1 MRNVTVQDH
10 RNHTQGSAAALPFTA
25 VQPFTAAQPPM
36 SRAASFLGRHVKVV
50 QVGLDATMLAGA
62 LLLAYELRFDFAVP
76 AAHRAAAFV
85 MLPLVLAV
93 QFASLALAGVYS
105 FMWRYVGMVE
115 LAAFVRAAALAAVP
129 LALLRLDPLGAL
141 GFRESLHVPFSVIVL
156 DTLLAFAGVFAL
168 RVARRLAFEH
178 GQRNQVRRGGAP
190 VGERVLLVGAG
201 RAGIG
206 AIEAL
211 RRGEAGLEL
220 VGFIDNDPA
229 KQGHV
234 VHGLRVLGTTADLPR
249 LVRALGIDNVVIT
262 LASTSRKEI
271 RRIVELCE
279 TIPIQARIIPD
290 LRELLHGNVE
300 TTIRE
305 VDIEDLLGREPV
317 VLAQDHLTP
326 FVRGKRVMITG
337 AGGSIGSEL
346 CRQVARLAPD
356 SLVLVE
362 RCEYALWAIERE
374 LRAAYPNLDIVPRL
388 ADVGDRVRM
397 RDVFSRHRPQIVL
410 HAAAH
415 KHVPMVEANP
425 CEAIKNNIFGTRTT
439 GELAGEYGVETFVL
453 VSTDKA
459 VRPTSM
465 MGATKRVCELVVQ
478 GLSGEHATNYM
489 AVRFGNVL
497 GSTGSVVP
505 IFREQIARGG
515 PVTITHPDMVRY
527 FMTIPEAAQLVL
539 QAGAMQADGEIFVLD
554 MGEPVKIV
562 DLATDMIKLCGL
574 RPGEDIEI
582 VFSGVRP
589 GEKLYEELS
598 TDGEV
603 LATTRHPKILSGK
616 LAPQLPAELA
626 RNLEGLAAIVGR
638 GDGGA
643 ARRQL
648 ARMIPEAQLGQLG
661 LVAALPAADESRDTV
676 AA

>member
-1 MRNVTVQDH
+1 MARP
-10 RNHTQGSAAALPFTA
+10 AA
-25 VQPFTAAQPPM
+25 
-36 SRAASFLGRHVKVV
+36 FLGRHLKLVKFV
-50 QVGLDATMLAGA
+50 QVGLDAPVLAAA
-62 LLLAYELRFDFAVP
+62 LLLAYALRFDFAVP
-76 AAHRAAAFV
+76 AAHRDTALV

-93 QFASLALAGVYS
+93 QFASLALARVYS
-105 FMWRYVGMVE
+105 FMWRYVGIVE
-115 LAAFVRAAALAAVP
+115 LVTFVRAAALAVIP
-129 LALLRLDPLGAL
+129 LALLRQGLLGAL
-141 GFRESLHVPFSVIVL
+141 GFGESLHMPLSVVVL
-156 DTLLAFAGVFAL
+156 DTLLAFSGVFAL
-168 RVARRLAFEH
+168 RVARRLVFEY
-178 GQRNQVRRGGAP
+178 GQRNRARPAAAP
-190 VGERVLLVGAG
+190 AGERVLLVGAG
-201 RAGIG
+201 RSGIG
-206 AIEAL
+206 AVQAL
-211 RRGEAGLEL
+211 QRRGDEGLCL
-220 VGFIDNDPA
+220 VGFVDNDPA
-229 KQGHV
+229 KQGQV

-249 LVRALGIDNVVIT
+249 LVRALGIDHVVIT
-262 LASTSRKEI
+262 LTSASRREI

-279 TIPIQARIIPD
+279 RIPIKARIIPG

-300 TTIRE
+300 ATIRA

-346 CRQVARLAPD
+346 CRQVARFAPD
-356 SLVLVE
+356 GLILVE
-362 RCEYALWAIERE
+362 RCEFALWSIERE
-374 LRAAYPNLDIVPRL
+374 LRAAYPDLEILPRL

-425 CEAIKNNIFGTRTT
+425 CEAIKNNVFGTRTT
-439 GELAGEYGVETFVL
+439 GQLAGEFGVETFVL

-478 GLSGEHATNYM
+478 GLSAAYATNYM

-515 PVTITHPDMVRY
+515 PVTITHPDMVRF

-603 LATTRHPKILSGK
+603 LGTTRHPKILSGK
-616 LAPQLPAELA
+616 LAPQSPAELA
-626 RNLEGLAAIVGR
+626 RDLEGLAAIVGR
-638 GDGGA
+638 GDAGA

-661 LVAALPAADESRDTV
+661 LVAAPAQESREPAA
-676 AA
+676 A